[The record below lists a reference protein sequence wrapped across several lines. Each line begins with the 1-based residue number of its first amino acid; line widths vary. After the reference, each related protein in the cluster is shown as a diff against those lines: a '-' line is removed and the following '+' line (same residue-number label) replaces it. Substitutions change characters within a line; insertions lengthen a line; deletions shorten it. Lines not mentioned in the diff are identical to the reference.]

1 MSPEIAAK
9 PTIGKAEFREQLKGF
24 GPVGIAA
31 FAIIMLVSLS
41 LAPIGGLLI
50 VLWALYSR
58 TPLRDV
64 GLARP
69 RSWVADIVFGVALGV
84 GLKFVMKA
92 LVLPLLGA
100 PAVNQ
105 TYHYLATDR
114 TGVPV
119 FAAYAIFGAGFGEE
133 MIFRGYLFE
142 RSAKLFGTGTLQ
154 NIVTL
159 IVVTVLFALLHF
171 KQGAGGIEN
180 AALTGLVVGA
190 VYLSNGR
197 RLFPI
202 MVAHATF
209 DLAALAMIV
218 LNLELP
224 VSKLIFG

>member
-1 MSPEIAAK
+1 MSSEIAAEPVRAK
-9 PTIGKAEFREQLKGF
+9 KSFREQLGGF

-50 VLWALYSR
+50 VLWAWLSR
-58 TPLRDV
+58 TPPRDL
-64 GLARP
+64 GLVRP
-69 RSWVADIVFGVALGV
+69 KSWIADILFGVALGV
-84 GLKFVMKA
+84 ALKFAMKA
-92 LVLPLLGA
+92 VVLPLLGA

-105 TYHYLATDR
+105 AFHYLASDR
-114 TGVPV
+114 RSAIV

-133 MIFRGYLFE
+133 LIFRGFLFE
-142 RSAKLFGTGTLQ
+142 RSAKLFGSGTLQ
-154 NIVTL
+154 SILTL
-159 IVVTVLFALLHF
+159 VVVTTLFALLHF
-171 KQGAGGIEN
+171 KQGLGGIEN
-180 AALTGLVVGA
+180 AAVTGLVVGA

-209 DLAALAMIV
+209 DLTALAMIL

-224 VSKLIFG
+224 VSKIVFG